1 MGVFYQGDR
10 CGFTKDPSM
19 SAVVSHPLKP
29 LNAWLSLSGYVNW
42 LRKYTLVLLNFRI
55 PKTFKLLF
63 CKFFHN
69 LQINNGKTWK
79 MAAFTGYL
87 RYSYCRTQGAEHR
100 QSIIFRFLFVVKTTQ
115 CQWIVRA
122 ERYREGHE
130 VCPMRC
136 LKTDCSV
143 LIPSRYSDIC
153 KPIKLSLIC
162 FSNVSALTF
171 NVSFFL

>member
-42 LRKYTLVLLNFRI
+42 LRKYTLVLLNFQI

-100 QSIIFRFLFVVKTTQ
+100 QSIIFPLSNCRKNHAVPMNSKSWTIQRRPWSVPHEMFEDGLFGFNSKSLL
-115 CQWIVRA
+115 
-122 ERYREGHE
+122 RY
-130 VCPMRC
+130 
-136 LKTDCSV
+136 LQA
-143 LIPSRYSDIC
+143 Y
-153 KPIKLSLIC
+153 
-162 FSNVSALTF
+162 
-171 NVSFFL
+171 